1 MYLIVTDNDKAF
13 KVEKLSSDEFKC
25 FEDREITNIIN
36 LSDMTELNGD
46 GDEWDTINY
55 GIYHGEWL
63 ITTDNDKSDRFG
75 SC

>member
-55 GIYHGEWL
+55 GIYHGE
-63 ITTDNDKSDRFG
+63 
-75 SC
+75 